1 MFTFIRFLLVVL
13 LCITGKLLCA
23 QQPYY
28 LSVNRQNG
36 LPSDVVYDV
45 HQDKKGFMWFA
56 TEAGLCRYNGVEFV
70 SYSVDKQSSL
80 SGSCIKEDRFGR
92 IWYENF
98 DGFLYYVDS
107 GRLKHFKPHAPYFY
121 KQFSISESFLFAC
134 NNKTVDVY
142 DISTLQLLK
151 KITLPE
157 DKLINSIGFNSSF
170 VWVCDQYIYKID
182 ERLKFTRAPLPNKE
196 LGIPKESGII
206 WNFCVSQDRL
216 FMISRSDADEHIQ
229 IYDKDLQL
237 VGLHK
242 IDHPGFIQAMSH
254 VADNLYLNSSSGSF
268 AISDKPKGDEYLL
281 RYFKGKSVS
290 QVYIDRQNNYWF
302 TTIGEGVFIVPNIK
316 NTIYSFAGYVPNRMC
331 AGKNGFYIGTKNGAL
346 LKVGHD
352 MLDAVQVNQS
362 SVENSIYYLF
372 SDNDNVVYS
381 STGVTFLLGHNP
393 ANVFS
398 FQLALKDIVRVDEKF
413 YAFASSSAYGLLTN
427 KSSSVK
433 TSVWDAYFAANI
445 DKSGTSAANFTY
457 TTNSR
462 SVAYSSN
469 ARRIFTATNRGLLS
483 MGMDSVVEFTHNG
496 ERVYVSKLFTYKN
509 VLYILNTMGK
519 VWRVSFSDDGKEAIE
534 WLELPIQDVVMM
546 KRFGDELY
554 LVTNASIYSLALS
567 NGLLQK
573 LHLDIGL
580 EGVNDICKADSMLYI
595 VKNTGIISVHLN
607 ETTIKRNKA
616 ILHLDGVFVN
626 NELVEGPTIKSL
638 PFYKNNI
645 SISFSVLDF
654 GVTHAESLFYKL
666 NNDLWKVVP
675 NNSRLLQ
682 FPSLSAGE
690 YTISFRLGEDRIVKK
705 ISFSIKPA
713 FWQQWWFY
721 LGCLLLLSAVVLGY
735 YRWQI
740 RVRIRK
746 LEVQKEKMQ
755 LEQDLGKSKL
765 TSIRAQM
772 NPHFFYNALNTI
784 QAYIFMNDKAKASSY
799 LAKFSRLTR
808 IILQM
813 SEAETVSLAEETE
826 TMKLYLELEKMRF
839 DSGFDYDIQY
849 VGIENRESIEIPSMI
864 IQPYVENAIKHG
876 LLHKVGDKRLLVV
889 FEQVGKQLLVT
900 IDDNGIGRK
909 RSGELNRIKAE
920 KFRSFSTSANEK
932 RLELLNKGKTEKI
945 IVTTTDKTNSSGI
958 PTGTTITLRIP
969 L

>member
-1 MFTFIRFLLVVL
+1 MIAFIRFLLVVL
-13 LCITGKLLCA
+13 LCITGNMLCA

-56 TEAGLCRYNGVEFV
+56 TEAGLCRYNGVDFV
-70 SYSVDKQSSL
+70 SFRVDKQSSL

-107 GRLKHFKPHAPYFY
+107 GKMKHFKPHAPYFY
-121 KQFSISESFLFAC
+121 KHFSICDSFLFAC
-134 NNKTVDVY
+134 SKNRVDVY

-151 KITLPE
+151 IITLPE
-157 DKLINSIGFNSSF
+157 DKLNNSIGFKSTF
-170 VWVCDQYIYKID
+170 YLVCEEHIYKID
-182 ERLKFTRAPLPNKE
+182 EQLKLSSTFIPYKE
-196 LGIPKESGII
+196 LDITKESGII
-206 WNFCVSQDRL
+206 WNFCVSDDRL
-216 FMISRSDADEHIQ
+216 FMISRSGADEHLQ
-229 IYDKDLQL
+229 VYDKDLRL

-242 IDHPGFIQAMSH
+242 IDHPGFIQTMSH
-254 VADNLYLNSSSGSF
+254 VAGNLYLNSSSGSF
-268 AISDKPKGDEYLL
+268 SLSDKPKGGDILL

-316 NTIYSFAGYVPNRMC
+316 NTIYSFEGHVPSRMST
-331 AGKNGFYIGTKNGAL
+331 GKDGFYIGTKNGTL
-346 LKVGHD
+346 LKVGHG
-352 MLDAVQVNQS
+352 MQGAFPVHETNGES
-362 SVENSIYYLF
+362 AIYNLY
-372 SDNDNVVYS
+372 SDDDNVIYS
-381 STGVTFLLGHNP
+381 SAGVTFLPSHNQSKAFSLGL
-393 ANVFS
+393 AIKDVVNVDD
-398 FQLALKDIVRVDEKF
+398 KY
-413 YAFASSSAYGLLTN
+413 YAFASSGSCGLFLKNNT
-427 KSSSVK
+427 SK
-433 TSVWDAYFAANI
+433 TISVWDSFFIANA
-445 DKSGTSAANFTY
+445 DKINSSTAVFLNY
-457 TTNSR
+457 TNAR
-462 SVAYSSN
+462 SVAYSASTG
-469 ARRIFTATNRGLLS
+469 RIFSATNRGLLS
-483 MGMDSVVEFTHNG
+483 LGKDRVIEFTHNG
-496 ERVYVSKLFTYKN
+496 ERVYVSKLYTYEN
-509 VLYILNTMGK
+509 MLYILNTMGK
-519 VWRVSFSDDGKEAIE
+519 VWRVSLSDNGKKADK
-534 WLELPIQDVVMM
+534 WFELPINDVVMM

-554 LVTNASIYSLALS
+554 FVNNTSIYSLSLNS
-567 NGLLQK
+567 GLLQK
-573 LHLDIGL
+573 LHFDIGL
-580 EGVNDICKADSMLYI
+580 EGVNDICKADSMLYM

-607 ETTIKRNKA
+607 DNAIKRNKA

-626 NELVEGPTIKSL
+626 NELVEEMSITSL

-654 GVTHAESLFYKL
+654 GVAHAESLFYKL
-666 NNDLWKVVP
+666 NNDVWKVVP

-682 FPSLSAGE
+682 FPALSAGE
-690 YTISFRLGEDRIVKK
+690 YTITFRLGEDRIVKK

-721 LGCLLLLSAVVLGY
+721 LGCLLLLSGSVLGY

-740 RVRIRK
+740 RLRIRK

-813 SEAETVSLAEETE
+813 SEAETVSLTEETE

-839 DSGFDYDIQY
+839 DSDFDYHIQY
-849 VGIENRESIEIPSMI
+849 IGIENKDTIEIPSMI

-876 LLHKVGDKRLLVV
+876 LLHKVGEKILNII
-889 FEQVGKQLLVT
+889 FEQIGKQLLVT
-900 IDDNGIGRK
+900 VDDNGVGRK
-909 RSGELNRIKAE
+909 KSGELNKIKSE
-920 KFRSFSTSANEK
+920 KFKSFSTSANEK
-932 RLELLNKGKTEKI
+932 RLELLNKGKSQKI
-945 IVTTTDKTNSSGI
+945 IVTTSDKNNLNGL
-958 PTGTTITLRIP
+958 PTGTTITLSIP

>member
-1 MFTFIRFLLVVL
+1 MLW
-13 LCITGKLLCA
+13 A

-36 LPSDVVYDV
+36 LPSDVVYNV

-56 TEAGLCRYNGVEFV
+56 TEAGLCRYNGVDFV
-70 SYSVDKQSSL
+70 SFRVDKQSSL

-107 GRLKHFKPHAPYFY
+107 GKMKHFKPHAPYFY
-121 KQFSISESFLFAC
+121 KQFSICDSFLFAC
-134 NNKTVDVY
+134 SKNSVDVY

-151 KITLPE
+151 IITLPD
-157 DKLINSIGFNSSF
+157 DKLINSVGFKSTF
-170 VWVCDQYIYKID
+170 YVVCEEHIYKID
-182 ERLKFTRAPLPNKE
+182 EQLKLSSALLPYKE
-196 LGIPKESGII
+196 LGITKESGII
-206 WNFCVSQDRL
+206 WNFCVSDDRL
-216 FMISRSDADEHIQ
+216 FMISRSGADEHLQ
-229 IYDKDLQL
+229 VYDKDLRL

-242 IDHPGFIQAMSH
+242 IDHPGFIQTMSH
-254 VADNLYLNSSSGSF
+254 VAGNLYLNSSSGSF
-268 AISDKPKGDEYLL
+268 SLSDKPKGGDLLL

-302 TTIGEGVFIVPNIK
+302 ITIGEGVFIVPNIK
-316 NTIYSFAGYVPNRMC
+316 NTIYSFEGYVPSRMS
-331 AGKNGFYIGTKNGAL
+331 AGKDGFYIGTKNGTL

-352 MLDAVQVNQS
+352 MQGAFPVHETNGESAIYNLYSDA
-362 SVENSIYYLF
+362 
-372 SDNDNVVYS
+372 DNIIYS
-381 STGVTFLLGHNP
+381 STGVTFLPGHNQSK
-393 ANVFS
+393 AFS
-398 FQLALKDIVRVDEKF
+398 LGLALKDVVTVDEKY
-413 YAFASSSAYGLLTN
+413 YAFASSGSCGLFL
-427 KSSSVK
+427 KKYSSK
-433 TSVWDAYFAANI
+433 YTSVWDSFFIANT
-445 DKSGTSAANFTY
+445 DNKEFPTSIFLNY
-457 TTNSR
+457 TNAR
-462 SVAYSSN
+462 SVAYSSVL
-469 ARRIFTATNRGLLS
+469 ARIFTATNRGLLS
-483 MGMDSVVEFTHNG
+483 MGTDGIVEFKYHG

-509 VLYILNTMGK
+509 ILYILNTMGK
-519 VWRVSFSDDGKEAIE
+519 VWRVSLSDNGKEVRK
-534 WLELPIQDVVMM
+534 WFELPINDVVMM
-546 KRFGDELY
+546 KRFGDMLY
-554 LVTNASIYSLALS
+554 FVTNSSICSLTLS
-567 NGLLQK
+567 DGLLQK
-573 LHLDIGL
+573 LNLDIGL
-580 EGVNDICKADSMLYI
+580 EGVNDICRADSVLYI

-607 ETTIKRNKA
+607 KTIIERKKA

-626 NELVEGPTIKSL
+626 NELVGESTIESL
-638 PFYKNNI
+638 PFYKKNI
-645 SISFSVLDF
+645 AISFSVLDF
-654 GVTHAESLFYKL
+654 GVTHGESLFYKL
-666 NNDLWKVVP
+666 NNDLWKAVP

-690 YTISFRLGEDRIVKK
+690 YNITFRLGEDRIVKK

-721 LGCLLLLSAVVLGY
+721 LACLLLLSAGVLGY

-813 SEAETVSLAEETE
+813 SEAETVSLTEETE

-849 VGIENRESIEIPSMI
+849 VGIENKESIEIPSMI

-909 RSGELNRIKAE
+909 RSGELNKIKAE

-932 RLELLNKGKTEKI
+932 RLELLNKGKIEKI
-945 IVTTTDKTNSSGI
+945 EVTTTDKTNSKGL
-958 PTGTTITLRIP
+958 PTGTTITLSIP